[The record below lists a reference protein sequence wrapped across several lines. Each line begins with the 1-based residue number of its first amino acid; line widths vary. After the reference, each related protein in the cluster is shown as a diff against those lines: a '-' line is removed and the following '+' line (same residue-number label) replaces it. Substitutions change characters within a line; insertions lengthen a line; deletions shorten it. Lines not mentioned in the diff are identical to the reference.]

1 MQLEPMGWSDMTVR
15 NSAII
20 LRLMTLLWVSL
31 LLCDGSARAGQEP
44 FVIAGSPS
52 VKGVIDRL
60 GAGFERTHPD
70 VRMKLY
76 VDSGLDLRRTIAGME
91 NSMVGQYFIGSGPIH
106 IVAPGG
112 DEVLN
117 RLEQKYSV
125 LPGTKQSYA
134 VEHLVL
140 VVPESLVDAPDSLE
154 VLSRGTSRLAVA
166 DPLHTRLGAQTDAM
180 LHALGLDP
188 VFKARL
194 VVATDSRGVLDHVL
208 SGQADAGILFGH
220 EAVTAQER
228 VRVVAK
234 LEKGYPQT
242 VHSMAMERYCPNRS
256 LCEEFLGYLH
266 SAEAQAIVREAGYG
280 VPAGRRP

>member
-1 MQLEPMGWSDMTVR
+1 MTVR
-15 NSAII
+15 NSAIM
-20 LRLMTLLWVSL
+20 LRLMTLLCVSL
-31 LLCDGSARAGQEP
+31 LLFDGSARAGQEA

-52 VKGVIDRL
+52 VKGVVDRL

-76 VDSGLDLRRTIAGME
+76 VDSGLELRRTIAGME
-91 NSMVGQYFIGSGPIH
+91 NSMVGQYFVGSGPIH
-106 IVAPGG
+106 VVAPGG
-112 DEVLN
+112 DEVLT
-117 RLEQKYSV
+117 RLEQKYYV

-134 VEHLVL
+134 VEQLVL

-166 DPLHTRLGAQTDAM
+166 DPLHTRLGAQTNAM

-188 VFKARL
+188 AFNERL
-194 VVATDSRGVLDHVL
+194 DVATDSRGVLDHVL

-220 EAVTAQER
+220 EAVKAQER
-228 VRVVAK
+228 VRVVAR
-234 LEKGYPQT
+234 LEKGYAQT

-256 LCEEFLGYLH
+256 LCEQFLGYLH

>member
-1 MQLEPMGWSDMTVR
+1 MTVR
-15 NSAII
+15 NSAIM
-20 LRLMTLLWVSL
+20 LRLMTLLCVSL
-31 LLCDGSARAGQEP
+31 LLFDGSARAGQEA

-52 VKGVIDRL
+52 VKGVVDRL

-76 VDSGLDLRRTIAGME
+76 VDSGLELRRTIAGME
-91 NSMVGQYFIGSGPIH
+91 NSMVGQYFVGSGPIH
-106 IVAPGG
+106 VVAPGG
-112 DEVLN
+112 DEVLT
-117 RLEQKYSV
+117 RLEQKYYV

-134 VEHLVL
+134 VEQLVL

-194 VVATDSRGVLDHVL
+194 DVATDSRGVLDHVL

-220 EAVTAQER
+220 EAVKAQER
-228 VRVVAK
+228 VRVVAR
-234 LEKGYPQT
+234 LEQGYAQT

-256 LCEEFLGYLH
+256 LCEEFLGYLR